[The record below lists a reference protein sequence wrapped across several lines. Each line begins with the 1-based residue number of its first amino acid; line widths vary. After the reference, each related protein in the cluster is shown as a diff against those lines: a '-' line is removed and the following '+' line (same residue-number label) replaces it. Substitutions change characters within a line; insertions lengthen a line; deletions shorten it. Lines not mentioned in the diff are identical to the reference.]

1 MLSAISIIL
10 FLIFL
15 LLSVLHG
22 YWGFGG
28 KWAGDAVV
36 PTKDSNTRPNMP
48 GPLPTF
54 AVAFSLLGFGF
65 FVLAKSEWITIGL
78 PAWVSQYGLW
88 AIAGIFIIR
97 AIGEFKYVG
106 LFKKVKHTEFG
117 KNDTKL
123 YTPLCLAIGVLTIV
137 LALHT

>member
-15 LLSVLHG
+15 FLSVLHA

-28 KWAGDAVV
+28 KWASRAVL
-36 PTKDSNTRPNMP
+36 PSKDNDTRPNMP

-54 AVAFSLLGFGF
+54 AVAFSLFGFGL
-65 FVLAKSEWITIGL
+65 FVLAKSGWITSDL
-78 PAWVSQYGLW
+78 PTWGSQYGLW
-88 AIAGIFIIR
+88 TIAGIFIIR

-106 LFKKVKHTEFG
+106 LFKKVKYTEFG
-117 KNDTKL
+117 KNDTKF

-137 LALHT
+137 LALHM